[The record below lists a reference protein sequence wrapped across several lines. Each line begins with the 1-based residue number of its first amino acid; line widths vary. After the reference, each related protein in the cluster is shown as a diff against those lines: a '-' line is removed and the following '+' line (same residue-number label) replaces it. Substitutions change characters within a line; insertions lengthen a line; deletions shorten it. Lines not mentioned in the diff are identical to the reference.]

1 MTYFPPPWV
10 SLSRKDNK
18 SQVISHCGV
27 QQTNTSEAMIYVT
40 GWKKRL
46 YLSLDNYSGERQVPC
61 IPRGSLECPVC
72 YVLVSRTGS
81 HFLWVW
87 ILCKTPPTVESICF
101 LKWKHRQTLELFYST
116 ACSLGFFRSVYLKHN
131 FPKQSVE
138 GFYLQGVWV
147 CFGNFTFFFDVDNL
161 SCNCFLL
168 RLPPGNFALKQVNR
182 GTVWIPE

>member
-1 MTYFPPPWV
+1 MTYFPPHEFPLAGRIIKVRWLVIVAFSKQILRRPWFMLLV
-10 SLSRKDNK
+10 
-18 SQVISHCGV
+18 G
-27 QQTNTSEAMIYVT
+27 
-40 GWKKRL
+40 KKRL

-131 FPKQSVE
+131 FPKQPVE